1 MSFNFHRSYRG
12 PLQAAIFD
20 WAGTTCDYGCCAPA
34 VVFVDVFARKGIA
47 ITMEEARGPM
57 GANKRTHIEEISL
70 VPRVAALWKEVHVRV
85 CTQADIDAMYA
96 DFIPLQL
103 ACLRDYADLIP
114 GTIESAADLRGRGMK
129 IGSTTGYSAEMM
141 GILVPE
147 AKKRGYAPDSTVS
160 ASDVPA
166 GRPAPWMALRSAMDL
181 GVYPMEAVV
190 KVGDT
195 VPDIA
200 EGLNA
205 GMWTV
210 GVTKTGN
217 EVGLAEA
224 EVVAT
229 PTKILAARI
238 RKAEERLAQAGAHY
252 VIDGIADLP
261 PVIDDINARLARG
274 ERP

>member
-1 MSFNFHRSYRG
+1 MSFTFHRHYRG
-12 PLQAAIFD
+12 PLQAAVFD

-34 VVFVDVFARKGIA
+34 VVFVDVFARKGVAIA
-47 ITMEEARGPM
+47 MDEARGPM
-57 GANKRTHIEEISL
+57 GANKRTHVEEITL
-70 VPRVAALWKEVHVRV
+70 VPRVAALWREVHDRP

-114 GTIESAADLRGRGMK
+114 GTIETAADLRRRGMK
-129 IGSTTGYSAEMM
+129 IGSTTGYSSEMM
-141 GILVPE
+141 DILVPE
-147 AKKRGYAPDSTVS
+147 AKGRGYAPDSTVS

-217 EVGLAEA
+217 EVGLTEA
-224 EVVAT
+224 EIAA
-229 PTKILAARI
+229 LAPGQLAVRMK
-238 RKAEERLAQAGAHY
+238 KADERLTQAGAHY

-261 PVIDDINARLARG
+261 PVIDDINIRLARG